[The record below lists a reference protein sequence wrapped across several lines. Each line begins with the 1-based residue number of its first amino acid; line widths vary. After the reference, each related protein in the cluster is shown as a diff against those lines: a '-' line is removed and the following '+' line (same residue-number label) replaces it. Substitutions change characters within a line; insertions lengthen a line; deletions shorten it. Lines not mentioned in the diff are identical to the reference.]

1 MPCASSSGDLD
12 AELIL
17 ELHDELDE
25 VERVGV
31 EIVLEGRL
39 GRDLA
44 LVDTELLDE
53 NLLDLVEDFF
63 ARRQR
68 ASMVER
74 CAAGRA

>member
-1 MPCASSSGDLD
+1 MLLRLLVRDLH

-17 ELHDELDE
+17 ELHDQLDE
-25 VERVGV
+25 VEGVGV

-39 GRDLA
+39 GRDLV

-68 ASMVER
+68 ASMV
-74 CAAGRA
+74 